1 MMERLIKEESNS
13 ANSVNLVNNLK
24 QEVEKLRADSKEGEY
39 KADTN
44 IKDLK
49 NRVKLAEVIAVETAS
64 N

>member
-1 MMERLIKEESNS
+1 MERLIKEESNS

-39 KADTN
+39 KADKK